1 MYDNILVP
9 TDGSESAMEA
19 TDNAIELAEA
29 FDAMIHAVY
38 VVDIGAMWADAYE
51 GNVLHD
57 LESRG
62 RKAVGRVRERAED
75 AGVDITDE
83 VVTGGSPYRV
93 ILDYV
98 DENDIDCIVMG
109 THGRRGLEHY
119 LLGSVAERVV
129 RLADVP
135 VMTVHGPDE

>member
-19 TDNAIELAEA
+19 TDNAIELATA
-29 FDAMIHAVY
+29 FDATIHAVY

-98 DENDIDCIVMG
+98 NENDIDCIVMG

-135 VMTVHGPDE
+135 VMTVHGSDE

>member
-19 TDNAIELAEA
+19 TDNAIELAKA
-29 FDAMIHAVY
+29 FDATIHAVY

-135 VMTVHGPDE
+135 VMTVHGSDE